1 MTGMMDQQ
9 TKKMLVQRMLDPG
22 CIAVIGATPDSMW
35 TRNLLGGLEREGYRG
50 QIYTINRGRG
60 KVLGYPCF
68 SSVDDLPEV
77 PDLAMILVSAK
88 YVFDTL
94 RQLAAKGCA
103 AAYVLAAGYEEADRL
118 AELSALANELG
129 ILILGPNCNGYVR
142 PDSGLHCWGGPIPR
156 PYKAGGLAFIAQ
168 SSAVAGSAA
177 NSCWDRNLGFSA
189 IITTGNQA
197 NFSLADCFD
206 YLADD
211 LDTRAIVCYIEQFG
225 DFEAFAKGVKRCRDA
240 GKAIIGIA
248 TGKSQSARDAT
259 LSHTGALTSG
269 PEVSAAALRALGIIA
284 AKDTDDALDY
294 ASLFVQIPP
303 RSWTDVQTVGVITP
317 SGGYAALMADALDE
331 HGLSTPALPQSV
343 IDTLPEIVPH
353 NNPMDL
359 TATIFAWADQ
369 YPKVID
375 SFIVAEEFDAVVLMM
390 GAWEGFERW
399 FAPITAWAYKI
410 GKPILLG
417 GNEEFCLGDS
427 LRTQFN
433 SDPTPMVHG
442 TARIAR
448 ALSGMQQYNRLQ
460 YRLPDDWFS
469 APSKAWQGPRTA
481 TFPDMA
487 DALNGAGITTVDWWN
502 LSKDETPAA
511 DRLAI
516 KLESPQLLHKSDQQA
531 VLLAVESADAATGCE
546 QLEQIATNLSLGDY
560 QIIAQQMVADSK
572 LEMLVGAVVDDTVGP
587 VLTLGLGGI
596 TAELQKQVT
605 HALCPFDIDVAR
617 GLVET
622 LQILPLFEGYRGQ
635 PPLDNSFFELL
646 VNVSQWVY
654 DHRDSLKELD
664 LNPVFVSNQG
674 QPALVGDALAIFK

>member
-1 MTGMMDQQ
+1 MDS
-9 TKKMLVQRMLDPG
+9 TRKKQLINRMLDPE
-22 CIAVIGATPDSMW
+22 CIAVIGATPESMW

-50 QIYTINRGRG
+50 DIYAVNRGRG

-68 SSVDDLPEV
+68 YSVNDLPRA
-77 PDLAMILVSAK
+77 PDLAMILLSEK

-94 RQLAAKGCA
+94 RELAKKGCA
-103 AAYVLAAGYEEADRL
+103 AAYVLAAGYEAADRL
-118 AELSALANELG
+118 AELRQLAEELG
-129 ILILGPNCNGYVR
+129 ILILGPNCNGYIR

-156 PYKAGGLAFIAQ
+156 PYKAGSLAFIAQ

-177 NSCWDRNLGFSA
+177 NSCWDRNIGFSA

-197 NFSLADCFD
+197 NFTLADCFD

-248 TGKSQSARDAT
+248 TGKSQAARDAT
-259 LSHTGALTSG
+259 LSHTGALTAG
-269 PEVSAAALRALGIIA
+269 PEVSAAALDALGIIA

-294 ASLFVQIPP
+294 GSLFVQIPP
-303 RSWTDVQTVGVITP
+303 RCWKDVQRVGVITP

-331 HGLSTPALPQSV
+331 HGLTTPPLPQSV

-399 FAPITAWAYKI
+399 FAPVTAWAYKI
-410 GKPILLG
+410 GKPVLLG
-417 GNEEFCLGDS
+417 GNEVFCLGDS

-433 SDPTPMVHG
+433 SDPTPVVHG

-448 ALSGMQQYNRLQ
+448 ALAGMQQYHRLQ
-460 YRLPDDWFS
+460 YRLSEEWFN
-469 APSKAWQGPRTA
+469 APCKPWQGNDTA
-481 TFPDMA
+481 TFPDLA
-487 DALNGAGITTVDWWN
+487 DTLNDAGITTVKWWN
-502 LSKDETPAA
+502 LSNDDQPDATQ
-511 DRLAI
+511 LAV

-531 VLLAVESADAATGCE
+531 VHLGVNSEESGASKE
-546 QLEQIATNLSLGDY
+546 KLESIASELGLGNY
-560 QIIAQQMVADSK
+560 QIIAQQMVDDAQ
-572 LEMLVGAVVDDTVGP
+572 LELLVGAVVDDTVGP
-587 VLTLGLGGI
+587 VLTLGLGGV
-596 TAELQKQVT
+596 TAELQQQIT
-605 HALCPFDIDVAR
+605 HALCPVDIDGAR
-617 GLVET
+617 NMVES
-622 LQILPLFEGYRGQ
+622 LRIMPLFQGYRGQ
-635 PPLDNSFFELL
+635 PALDESLFHLL
-646 VNVSQWVY
+646 VNVSEWVY
-654 DHRDSLKELD
+654 EHRDRLRELD
-664 LNPVFVSNQG
+664 LNPVFVRNSG
-674 QPALVGDALAIFK
+674 KPALIGDALAIFD